1 MRHYF
6 PCSPRGGRGGGN
18 ITVCKPHLL
27 YRQKFI
33 RLDTVHVMVVNI
45 FPMIPNLS
53 THLTHTEAHIQA
65 EEKTGLKRKPCNQ
78 VGVGKCGGTG
88 DLLRVRL

>member
-1 MRHYF
+1 
-6 PCSPRGGRGGGN
+6 
-18 ITVCKPHLL
+18 
-27 YRQKFI
+27 
-33 RLDTVHVMVVNI
+33 MVVNI